1 MPPTHRPGHHPP
13 RAWRHRVLTAHR
25 PPGKPW
31 PPKSTVDRGPEGTVR
46 GALRGRWAGAPDS
59 AGSPSAGPASTLPGE
74 PRPTPDVSLRLPYAA
89 ADTGPQAPLH
99 PEPPAPR
106 APCPAS
112 PLHREPPAPRAPC
125 TASPLHPRE
134 PRPGSQGGAGASE
147 SPAPSSR
154 PHTAPGRLLHPPLQ
168 ASPAGRGHSAH
179 GNLPRGGLRPGAA
192 QDGQLACS
200 TVLSQMPTRAEDAQL

>member
-112 PLHREPPAPRAPC
+112 PLHPEPPAPRARC
-125 TASPLHPRE
+125 TPGNRGPAHRAGLGPQNRRLPPPVRTLRLAGSCIRLC
-134 PRPGSQGGAGASE
+134 RP
-147 SPAPSSR
+147 
-154 PHTAPGRLLHPPLQ
+154 PPL
-168 ASPAGRGHSAH
+168 AAGTLLTGTF
-179 GNLPRGGLRPGAA
+179 PEGG
-192 QDGQLACS
+192 
-200 TVLSQMPTRAEDAQL
+200 

>member
-112 PLHREPPAPRAPC
+112 PLHREPAAPQGTAARLTGRGWGLRIAGSLLPSAHCAWPAPASASAGLPRWPRALCSRGP
-125 TASPLHPRE
+125 SPRRAE
-134 PRPGSQGGAGASE
+134 AGSC
-147 SPAPSSR
+147 
-154 PHTAPGRLLHPPLQ
+154 PGR
-168 ASPAGRGHSAH
+168 PAGLFHGAVPDAH
-179 GNLPRGGLRPGAA
+179 QG
-192 QDGQLACS
+192 
-200 TVLSQMPTRAEDAQL
+200 